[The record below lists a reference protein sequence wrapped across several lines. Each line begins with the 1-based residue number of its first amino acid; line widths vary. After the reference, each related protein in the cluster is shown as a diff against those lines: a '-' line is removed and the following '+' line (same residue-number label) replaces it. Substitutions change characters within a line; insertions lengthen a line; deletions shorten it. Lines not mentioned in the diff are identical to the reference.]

1 MGHNNTRLIAFL
13 VLLSMTASLFS
24 YPLKA
29 KEKSLKLK
37 TVVIDPGHG
46 GHDPGGISTD
56 RKTYEKTLTLDIA
69 KRLGKNISEKFP
81 DVKVVFTRTTDVY
94 VTLSERA
101 AIANRNNA
109 DLFISVHTNAS
120 PSTAAHGTSVHVLG
134 QSSRPDRDLYA
145 GNLNVCKRENSVILL
160 EEDYSTVY
168 QGFDP
173 NSPESFILFNLMSSS
188 HFENSI
194 VFAENVDKEMRKS
207 SFTISGY
214 TGIHQDPFWV
224 LWKTSMPAVLLEM
237 GFITNLADLKILK
250 TEEGRQEIADRLLDA
265 FSNYKAFYDS
275 SADTDKAQPSISG
288 IATASDVYYGIQI
301 FGIKKELPAGA
312 PEYKGLDVHCVKPD
326 NSSVIRY
333 VTGKW
338 ETKSE
343 AAEHLESVRKKFAD
357 AYMVKVSGNSVVRVN

>member
-1 MGHNNTRLIAFL
+1 MGYKSIRTLGFL
-13 VLLSMTASLFS
+13 VLLITTVLLSVC
-24 YPLKA
+24 PLSA

-46 GHDPGGISTD
+46 GHDPGGVSTD

-69 KRLGKNISEKFP
+69 MRLGKNIKEKFP
-81 DVKVVFTRTTDVY
+81 DVRVVYTRTTDVY

-120 PSTAAHGTSVHVLG
+120 PSTAAYGTSVHVLG

-160 EEDYSTVY
+160 EDDYSTVY

-207 SFTISGY
+207 IFRISGY

-265 FSNYKAFYDS
+265 FSNYKAYYDS
-275 SADTDKAQPSISG
+275 SADTNMAQPTITDVVTSSE
-288 IATASDVYYGIQI
+288 VYYGIQI
-301 FGIKKELPAGA
+301 FGLKKELPSGA
-312 PEYKGLDVHCVKPD
+312 PEYKGLDVHTVKPAD
-326 NSSVIRY
+326 SSVYRFI
-333 VTGKW
+333 TGKW
-338 ETKSE
+338 ATKEE
-343 AAEHLESVRKKFAD
+343 ASKSLESVRQKFSD
-357 AYMVKVSGNSVVRVN
+357 AYIVKVSGDSVVRAN